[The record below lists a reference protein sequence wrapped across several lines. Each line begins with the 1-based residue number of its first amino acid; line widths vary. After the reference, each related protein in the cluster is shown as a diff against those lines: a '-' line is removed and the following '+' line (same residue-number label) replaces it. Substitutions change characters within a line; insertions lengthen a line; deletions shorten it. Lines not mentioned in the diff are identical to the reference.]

1 MPGLVP
7 GIHVLLWIQPKTWMP
22 GIKPG
27 MTECTRENLA
37 LKFGYCVQISKAVAS
52 VANKNTRE
60 DSRVHQRTFALAAA
74 VIAVGLSTAHAQEKV
89 WKHGI
94 LEAKS
99 DAGFIAMVD
108 KGGFA
113 AKRGLKVELLQIK
126 AGATLMKALI
136 SGEIDSVD
144 MGAAE
149 SIVAGVRG
157 TGVKIVGCTWPG
169 VPQVVLAKADIKSLA
184 DLKGKT
190 VAISSPGSLPDLLFR
205 GMLDAANVPFS
216 DVKLA
221 TQGADLDRY
230 KSLVAGITDA
240 AVVSNEF
247 EAVMPPNIKVLA
259 KGGSAVP
266 KFIRLCIATSSKV
279 LAGRRDDLV
288 KFIAAEMD
296 AYKFAATHRD
306 ETIKVAHELTNAKPD
321 DKRAEFI
328 SDQAIR
334 DKQIDPTLAIPADRI
349 EWMQELFVKA
359 GVIPK
364 AVPTASLIDTS
375 VRDDAAKLAGK

>member
-1 MPGLVP
+1 MLPQL
-7 GIHVLLWIQPKTWMP
+7 KTTL
-22 GIKPG
+22 I
-27 MTECTRENLA
+27 
-37 LKFGYCVQISKAVAS
+37 
-52 VANKNTRE
+52 
-60 DSRVHQRTFALAAA
+60 AAA
-74 VIAVGLSTAHAQEKV
+74 LVAAGLSAASAQDKV

-113 AKRGLKVELLQIK
+113 AKHGLKVEILQIK
-126 AGATLMKALI
+126 AGSTLMKALI
-136 SGEIDSVD
+136 AGEIDSVD

-169 VPQVVLAKADIKSLA
+169 VPQVVLSKVEIKTLG
-184 DLKGKT
+184 DLKGKN

-205 GMLDAANVPFS
+205 GMLEEAKVPAA

-230 KSLVAGITDA
+230 KSLIAGITDA

-247 EAVMPPNIKVLA
+247 EAIMPPTVHVLA
-259 KGGSAVP
+259 KGSTAVP
-266 KFIRLCIATSSKV
+266 KFIRLCLATTNKV
-279 LAGRRDDLV
+279 LTERRDDLV
-288 KFIAAEMD
+288 KFVAAEMD
-296 AYKFAATHRD
+296 AYKYAATHRA
-306 ETIKVAHELTNAKPD
+306 ETIKLAHELTQAKPD

-328 SDQAIR
+328 TDQALGN
-334 DKQIDPTLAIPADRI
+334 KLIDPTLAIPVDRL

-359 GVIPK
+359 HVIPK
-364 AVPTASLIDTS
+364 TVPIGTLIDAS
-375 VRDDAAKLAGK
+375 VHDAAAKLAGK

>member
-1 MPGLVP
+1 M
-7 GIHVLLWIQPKTWMP
+7 
-22 GIKPG
+22 
-27 MTECTRENLA
+27 
-37 LKFGYCVQISKAVAS
+37 FKAIA
-52 VANKNTRE
+52 
-60 DSRVHQRTFALAAA
+60 F
-74 VIAVGLSTAHAQEKV
+74 VIASIATLSAANAQDKV

-99 DAGFIAMVD
+99 DSGFIGMVD
-108 KGGFA
+108 KGGFG
-113 AKRGLKVELLQIK
+113 AKRGLKIEILQIK

-149 SIVAGVRG
+149 SIV
-157 TGVKIVGCTWPG
+157 KIVGCTWPG
-169 VPQVVLAKADIKSLA
+169 VPQVVLAKAEIKSLA
-184 DLKGKT
+184 DLKGKN

-205 GMLDAANVPFS
+205 GMLDAANVPFA

-230 KSLVAGITDA
+230 KSLVAGIVDA

-247 EAVMPPNIKVLA
+247 EPVMPANIKVLA
-259 KGGSAVP
+259 KGGTAVP
-266 KFIRLCIATSSKV
+266 KFLRLCLATNSKV
-279 LAGRRDDLV
+279 LAERRDDLV
-288 KFIAAEMD
+288 KFVAAEMD
-296 AYKFAATHRD
+296 AYKFAAANRD
-306 ETIKVAHELTNAKPD
+306 ATIKLAQEMTQAKPD

-328 SDQAIR
+328 TDQAIR
-334 DKQIDPTLAIPADRI
+334 EKQIDPALAIPADRI

-364 AVPTASLIDTS
+364 TVPVATLIDTS
-375 VRDDAAKLAGK
+375 VQADAAKLAGK

>member
-1 MPGLVP
+1 M
-7 GIHVLLWIQPKTWMP
+7 
-22 GIKPG
+22 
-27 MTECTRENLA
+27 
-37 LKFGYCVQISKAVAS
+37 
-52 VANKNTRE
+52 E
-60 DSRVHQRTFALAAA
+60 DSSVHKKSFALVAAIFL
-74 VIAVGLSTAHAQEKV
+74 VSGLTSANAEDKV

-126 AGATLMKALI
+126 AGATLIKALI

-169 VPQVVLAKADIKSLA
+169 VPQVVLAKADIKTLA

-205 GMLDAANVPFS
+205 GMLDSANVPYS
-216 DVKLA
+216 EVKVA

-230 KSLVAGITDA
+230 KSLIAGITDA

-247 EAVMPPNIKVLA
+247 EAVMPPDIKVLA
-259 KGGSAVP
+259 KGNTAVP
-266 KFIRLCIATSSKV
+266 KFIRLCVATSTKV
-279 LAGRRDDLV
+279 LAERRDDLV
-288 KFIAAEMD
+288 KFVAAEMD
-296 AYKFAATHRD
+296 AYKYAATHRD
-306 ETIKVAHELTNAKPD
+306 EAVKLAHEMTNAKPD

-328 SDQAIR
+328 SEQAIR
-334 DKQIDPTLAIPADRI
+334 DKQIDPALAIPADRI
-349 EWMQELFVKA
+349 DWMQELFVKA

-375 VRDDAAKLAGK
+375 VHDDAAKLAGK

>member
-1 MPGLVP
+1 V
-7 GIHVLLWIQPKTWMP
+7 HK
-22 GIKPG
+22 KS
-27 MTECTRENLA
+27 LA
-37 LKFGYCVQISKAVAS
+37 IAAAIVALTVAS
-52 VANKNTRE
+52 AN
-60 DSRVHQRTFALAAA
+60 
-74 VIAVGLSTAHAQEKV
+74 AQEKV

-113 AKRGLKVELLQIK
+113 AKRGLKIELLQIK

-169 VPQVVLAKADIKSLA
+169 VPQVVLAKAEIKTLA

-205 GMLDAANVPFS
+205 GMLDAANIPFV

-230 KSLVAGITDA
+230 KSLIAGITDA

-247 EAVMPPNIKVLA
+247 EVVMPPDIKVLA

-266 KFIRLCIATSSKV
+266 KFIRLCVATSSKV
-279 LAGRRDDLV
+279 LTERRDDLV
-288 KFIAAEMD
+288 KFVAAEMD
-296 AYKFAATHRD
+296 AYKYAATHRN
-306 ETIKVAHELTNAKPD
+306 ETVKLAHEMTNAKPD

-328 SDQAIR
+328 VDQAIR
-334 DKQIDPTLAIPADRI
+334 DKQIDPALTIPADRI

-364 AVPTASLIDTS
+364 AVPTATLIDAS
-375 VRDDAAKLAGK
+375 VHDEAAKLAGK

>member
-1 MPGLVP
+1 ML
-7 GIHVLLWIQPKTWMP
+7 
-22 GIKPG
+22 KPFAI
-27 MTECTRENLA
+27 A
-37 LKFGYCVQISKAVAS
+37 L
-52 VANKNTRE
+52 
-60 DSRVHQRTFALAAA
+60 TFACGLCAAQ
-74 VIAVGLSTAHAQEKV
+74 AQQDKV

-99 DAGFIAMVD
+99 DSGFIGMVD

-113 AKRGLKVELLQIK
+113 AKRGLKIEVLQIK

-136 SGEIDSVD
+136 AGEIDSVD

-149 SIVAGVRG
+149 AIVAGVRG

-169 VPQVVLAKADIKSLA
+169 VPQVVLAKAEIKSLA
-184 DLKGKT
+184 DLKGKN

-230 KSLVAGITDA
+230 KSLVAGIVDA

-247 EAVMPPNIKVLA
+247 EAVMPANIKVLA
-259 KGGSAVP
+259 KGGTAVP
-266 KFIRLCIATSSKV
+266 KFLRLCLATNSKV
-279 LAGRRDDLV
+279 LAERRDDLV
-288 KFIAAEMD
+288 RFVAAEMD

-306 ETIKVAHELTNAKPD
+306 DTIKLAHELTQAKPD

-328 SDQAIR
+328 TDQAIR
-334 DKQIDPTLAIPADRI
+334 DKQIDPALPIPADRI
-349 EWMQELFVKA
+349 DWMQELFVKA

-364 AVPTASLIDTS
+364 TVPVATLIDPG
-375 VRDDAAKLAGK
+375 VQADAAKLAGK

>member
-1 MPGLVP
+1 MF
-7 GIHVLLWIQPKTWMP
+7 
-22 GIKPG
+22 
-27 MTECTRENLA
+27 RALA
-37 LKFGYCVQISKAVAS
+37 TA
-52 VANKNTRE
+52 
-60 DSRVHQRTFALAAA
+60 FALVATLSAAQ
-74 VIAVGLSTAHAQEKV
+74 AQDKV

-99 DAGFIAMVD
+99 DSGFIGMVD
-108 KGGFA
+108 KGGFG
-113 AKRGLKVELLQIK
+113 AKRGLKVEILQIK

-157 TGVKIVGCTWPG
+157 TGVRIVGCTWPG
-169 VPQVVLAKADIKSLA
+169 VPQVVLAKSEINSLA
-184 DLKGKT
+184 ELKGKN

-205 GMLDAANVPFS
+205 GMLDAANVPFA

-230 KSLVAGITDA
+230 KSLVAGIVDA

-247 EAVMPPNIKVLA
+247 EAVMPPTIKVLA
-259 KGGSAVP
+259 KGGTAVP
-266 KFIRLCIATSSKV
+266 KFLRLCIATNSKV
-279 LAGRRDDLV
+279 LAERRDDLV

-296 AYKFAATHRD
+296 AYKFAAANRD
-306 ETIKVAHELTNAKPD
+306 ATIKLAHEMTQSKPD

-328 SDQAIR
+328 TDQAIR
-334 DKQIDPTLAIPADRI
+334 EKQMDPALPIPVDRI
-349 EWMQELFVKA
+349 DWMQDLFVKA

-364 AVPTASLIDTS
+364 KVPTATLIDAS
-375 VRDDAAKLAGK
+375 VQADAAKLSGK

>member
-1 MPGLVP
+1 M
-7 GIHVLLWIQPKTWMP
+7 IARSTTTIAALLA
-22 GIKPG
+22 
-27 MTECTRENLA
+27 CSVSLA
-37 LKFGYCVQISKAVAS
+37 
-52 VANKNTRE
+52 N
-60 DSRVHQRTFALAAA
+60 
-74 VIAVGLSTAHAQEKV
+74 AQDKV

-99 DAGFIAMVD
+99 DSGFIAMVD

-113 AKRGLKVELLQIK
+113 AKRGLKIELLQIK

-136 SGEIDSVD
+136 AGEIDSVD

-169 VPQVVLAKADIKSLA
+169 VPQVILAKAEIKTLA
-184 DLKGKT
+184 DLKGKN

-240 AVVSNEF
+240 AVVSDEF
-247 EAVMPPNIKVLA
+247 VAVMPPTIHVLA
-259 KGGSAVP
+259 KGSTAVP
-266 KFIRLCIATSSKV
+266 KFIRLCVATNSKV
-279 LAGRRDDLV
+279 LASRRDDLV
-288 KFIAAEMD
+288 KFVAAEMD
-296 AYKFAATHRD
+296 AYKYAASHRD
-306 ETIKVAHELTNAKPD
+306 ETIKLAHEMTHAKPD
-321 DKRAEFI
+321 DKRAELI
-328 SDQAIR
+328 TDEAIA
-334 DKQIDPTLAIPADRI
+334 DKLIDPTLAIPLDRI
-349 EWMQELFVKA
+349 DWMQNLFLKA
-359 GVIPK
+359 GVLPK
-364 AVPTASLIDTS
+364 TVPPESLADTS
-375 VRDDAAKLAGK
+375 VRDDAAKLSGK

>member
-1 MPGLVP
+1 MLTTKS
-7 GIHVLLWIQPKTWMP
+7 L
-22 GIKPG
+22 
-27 MTECTRENLA
+27 
-37 LKFGYCVQISKAVAS
+37 AVAAALIACGLNA
-52 VANKNTRE
+52 AN
-60 DSRVHQRTFALAAA
+60 
-74 VIAVGLSTAHAQEKV
+74 AQEIV

-108 KGGFA
+108 KGGFG
-113 AKRGLKVELLQIK
+113 AKRGLKIELLQIK
-126 AGATLMKALI
+126 AGSTLMKALI
-136 SGEIDSVD
+136 AGEIDSVD

-169 VPQVVLAKADIKSLA
+169 VPQVVLAKAEIKTLA
-184 DLKGKT
+184 DLKGKN

-230 KSLVAGITDA
+230 KSLISGITDA

-247 EAVMPPNIKVLA
+247 EAVMPANIKVLA
-259 KGGSAVP
+259 KGSTAVP
-266 KFIRLCIATSSKV
+266 KFIRLCLATSNKV
-279 LAGRRDDLV
+279 LTERRADLV
-288 KFIAAEMD
+288 KFVAAEMD
-296 AYKFAATHRD
+296 AYKYAATHRD
-306 ETIKVAHELTNAKPD
+306 ENIKLAHELTHAKPD

-328 SDQAIR
+328 IDQAIR
-334 DKQIDPTLAIPADRI
+334 DKQIDPSLAIPADRI
-349 EWMQELFVKA
+349 DWMQELFVKA

-364 AVPTASLIDTS
+364 TVPTALLIDTS
-375 VRDDAAKLAGK
+375 VRDDAAKLSGK

>member
-1 MPGLVP
+1 MFANSRIIVAAF
-7 GIHVLLWIQPKTWMP
+7 LLAT
-22 GIKPG
+22 GF
-27 MTECTRENLA
+27 TA
-37 LKFGYCVQISKAVAS
+37 
-52 VANKNTRE
+52 AN
-60 DSRVHQRTFALAAA
+60 
-74 VIAVGLSTAHAQEKV
+74 AQDKV

-99 DAGFIAMVD
+99 DSGFIAMVD

-113 AKRGLKVELLQIK
+113 AKHGLKVEILQIK

-136 SGEIDSVD
+136 AGEIDSVD

-169 VPQVVLAKADIKSLA
+169 VPQVVLAKAEIKTLA
-184 DLKGKT
+184 DLKGKN

-259 KGGSAVP
+259 KGSTAVP
-266 KFIRLCIATSSKV
+266 RFIRLCVATNSKV
-279 LAGRRDDLV
+279 LAERRDDLV
-288 KFIAAEMD
+288 KFVAAEMD
-296 AYKFAATHRD
+296 AYKYAAAHRD
-306 ETIKVAHELTNAKPD
+306 ETIKLAHEMTHAKPD

-328 SDQAIR
+328 TDQALR
-334 DKQIDPTLAIPADRI
+334 DKQIDPALAIPADRI
-349 EWMQELFVKA
+349 EWMQALFVKA

-364 AVPTASLIDTS
+364 AVPVGTLVDTG
-375 VRDDAAKLAGK
+375 VHDDAAKLAGK

>member
-1 MPGLVP
+1 MPATKTLVLTV
-7 GIHVLLWIQPKTWMP
+7 VLVLGFT
-22 GIKPG
+22 
-27 MTECTRENLA
+27 A
-37 LKFGYCVQISKAVAS
+37 
-52 VANKNTRE
+52 AN
-60 DSRVHQRTFALAAA
+60 
-74 VIAVGLSTAHAQEKV
+74 AQEKV

-99 DAGFIAMVD
+99 DSGIIAMVD

-113 AKRGLKVELLQIK
+113 AKHGLKVEILQIK

-136 SGEIDSVD
+136 AGEIDSVD
-144 MGAAE
+144 MGSAE

-169 VPQVVLAKADIKSLA
+169 VPQVVLAKSEIKTLA
-184 DLKGKT
+184 DLKGKN

-205 GMLDAANVPFS
+205 GMLEVASVPFS

-230 KSLVAGITDA
+230 KSLIAGITDA

-247 EAVMPPNIKVLA
+247 EAIMPPTVHVLA
-259 KGGSAVP
+259 KGSTAVP
-266 KFIRLCIATSSKV
+266 KFIRLCLATNSKV
-279 LAGRRDDLV
+279 LAERRADLV
-288 KFIAAEMD
+288 SFVAAEMD
-296 AYKFAATHRD
+296 AYKYAATHR
-306 ETIKVAHELTNAKPD
+306 EAAIKLAQELTHAKPD

-328 SDQAIR
+328 TDQAIR
-334 DKQIDPTLAIPADRI
+334 DKQIDPGLAIPADRI
-349 EWMQELFVKA
+349 EWMQGLFVKS

-364 AVPTASLIDTS
+364 AVPVATLIDNS
-375 VRDDAAKLAGK
+375 VHDDAAKLAGK

>member
-1 MPGLVP
+1 MFVP
-7 GIHVLLWIQPKTWMP
+7 PKSLT
-22 GIKPG
+22 
-27 MTECTRENLA
+27 LA
-37 LKFGYCVQISKAVAS
+37 
-52 VANKNTRE
+52 
-60 DSRVHQRTFALAAA
+60 FALLC
-74 VIAVGLSTAHAQEKV
+74 GFSLAHAQDKD

-99 DAGFIAMVD
+99 DAGFIAMVA

-113 AKRGLKVELLQIK
+113 AKRGLKVEILQIK
-126 AGATLMKALI
+126 AGATLMKALL

-169 VPQVVLAKADIKSLA
+169 VPQVILAKADISTLA

-205 GMLDAANVPFS
+205 GMLDAANVPFA

-259 KGGSAVP
+259 KGGNAVP
-266 KFIRLCIATSSKV
+266 KFIRLCVATSSKV
-279 LAGRRDDLV
+279 LTERRDDLV
-288 KFIAAEMD
+288 KFVAAEME
-296 AYKFAATHRD
+296 AYKYAATHRD
-306 ETIKVAHELTNAKPD
+306 ETVKVAHEMTNAKPD

-328 SDQAIR
+328 ADQAIR
-334 DKQIDPTLAIPADRI
+334 EKQIDPTLAIPVDRI
-349 EWMQELFVKA
+349 DWMQQLFVKA

-364 AVPTASLIDTS
+364 AVPTSTLIDAS
-375 VRDDAAKLAGK
+375 VRDEAAKLAGQH

>member
-1 MPGLVP
+1 MRKKSF
-7 GIHVLLWIQPKTWMP
+7 VL
-22 GIKPG
+22 
-27 MTECTRENLA
+27 
-37 LKFGYCVQISKAVAS
+37 
-52 VANKNTRE
+52 
-60 DSRVHQRTFALAAA
+60 AA
-74 VIAVGLSTAHAQEKV
+74 VILLGGPLVAQAQEKV

-169 VPQVVLAKADIKSLA
+169 VPQVVLAKAEIKTLA

-205 GMLDAANVPFS
+205 GMLDAANVSFS

-247 EAVMPPNIKVLA
+247 EPVMPPTIKVLA

-266 KFIRLCIATSSKV
+266 KFIRLCVATNSKV
-279 LAGRRDDLV
+279 LAERRDDLV
-288 KFIAAEMD
+288 KFVAAEMD
-296 AYKFAATHRD
+296 AYKYAATHRD
-306 ETIKVAHELTNAKPD
+306 ETVNVAHEMTNAKPD
-321 DKRAEFI
+321 DTRVEFI
-328 SDQAIR
+328 YDQAIR
-334 DKQIDPTLAIPADRI
+334 DKQIDPSLAIPADRI
-349 EWMQELFVKA
+349 DWMQDLFVKA

-364 AVPTASLIDTS
+364 AVPTATLVDTS
-375 VRDDAAKLAGK
+375 VRDDAAKLAGN

>member
-1 MPGLVP
+1 M
-7 GIHVLLWIQPKTWMP
+7 
-22 GIKPG
+22 
-27 MTECTRENLA
+27 LA
-37 LKFGYCVQISKAVAS
+37 PWKSLAI
-52 VANKNTRE
+52 
-60 DSRVHQRTFALAAA
+60 AAA
-74 VIAVGLSTAHAQEKV
+74 LIAFGLSAANAQEKV

-99 DAGFIAMVD
+99 DSGFIAMVD

-126 AGATLMKALI
+126 AGSTLMKALI
-136 SGEIDSVD
+136 AGEIDSVD

-149 SIVAGVRG
+149 SIVAGARG
-157 TGVKIVGCTWPG
+157 TGVKIVGCTWHG
-169 VPQVVLAKADIKSLA
+169 MPQVVLAKAEIKTPA

-205 GMLDAANVPFS
+205 GMLDAEKVPVS
-216 DVKLA
+216 EVKFA

-247 EAVMPPNIKVLA
+247 VAVMPSNVKVLMEA
-259 KGGSAVP
+259 NVVVP
-266 KFIRLCIATSSKV
+266 KFIRLCLATTSKV
-279 LAGRRDDLV
+279 LAERRDDLV
-288 KFIAAEMD
+288 KFVAAEMD
-296 AYKFAATHRD
+296 AYKYATTHRA
-306 ETIKVAHELTNAKPD
+306 ETIKLAHEMTHAKPD

-328 SDQAIR
+328 TDQTIAS
-334 DKQIDPTLAIPADRI
+334 KQIDPALSIPADRL
-349 EWMQELFVKA
+349 EWMQGLFAKA
-359 GVIPK
+359 GVIK
-364 AVPTASLIDTS
+364 NTVPVASLIDAS

>member
-1 MPGLVP
+1 MFKKSL
-7 GIHVLLWIQPKTWMP
+7 IAATLLATS
-22 GIKPG
+22 
-27 MTECTRENLA
+27 
-37 LKFGYCVQISKAVAS
+37 FGA
-52 VANKNTRE
+52 AN
-60 DSRVHQRTFALAAA
+60 
-74 VIAVGLSTAHAQEKV
+74 AQEKV

-113 AKRGLKVELLQIK
+113 AKRGLKVEILQIK

-136 SGEIDSVD
+136 AGEIDSVD

-169 VPQVVLAKADIKSLA
+169 VPQVVLAKAEIKTLA
-184 DLKGKT
+184 DLKGKN

-259 KGGSAVP
+259 KGSAAVP
-266 KFIRLCIATSSKV
+266 KFIRLCIATNSKV
-279 LAGRRDDLV
+279 LAERRDDLV
-288 KFIAAEMD
+288 KFVAAEMD
-296 AYKFAATHRD
+296 AYKYAATHRD
-306 ETIKVAHELTNAKPD
+306 ETIKLAREMTHAKPD

-328 SDQAIR
+328 TDQALR
-334 DKQIDPTLAIPADRI
+334 DKQIDPALAIPADRI
-349 EWMQELFVKA
+349 EWMQALFVKA

-364 AVPTASLIDTS
+364 AVPVGTLIDTG
-375 VRDDAAKLAGK
+375 VHDDAAKLAGK

>member
-1 MPGLVP
+1 LAPLAIVLSC
-7 GIHVLLWIQPKTWMP
+7 GI
-22 GIKPG
+22 
-27 MTECTRENLA
+27 C
-37 LKFGYCVQISKAVAS
+37 
-52 VANKNTRE
+52 
-60 DSRVHQRTFALAAA
+60 
-74 VIAVGLSTAHAQEKV
+74 TAHAQDKV

-113 AKRGLKVELLQIK
+113 AKRGLKVEILQIK
-126 AGATLMKALI
+126 AGATLMKALV

-169 VPQVVLAKADIKSLA
+169 VPQVVLAKAEINTLA

-205 GMLDAANVPFS
+205 GMLDAANVPFA

-247 EAVMPPNIKVLA
+247 EAVMPPNVKVLA

-266 KFIRLCIATSSKV
+266 KFIRLCVATSSKV
-279 LAGRRDDLV
+279 LAERRDDLV

-296 AYKFAATHRD
+296 AYKYAAAHRD
-306 ETIKVAHELTNAKPD
+306 ETVKVAHELTNAKPD
-321 DKRAEFI
+321 DKRADFI
-328 SDQAIR
+328 VDQAIR
-334 DKQIDPTLAIPADRI
+334 EKQIDPTLAIPVDRI
-349 EWMQELFVKA
+349 DWMQQLFVKA

-364 AVPTASLIDTS
+364 SVASSTLIDTS
-375 VRDDAAKLAGK
+375 VRDDAAKLAAQ

>member
-1 MPGLVP
+1 MFA
-7 GIHVLLWIQPKTWMP
+7 QSK
-22 GIKPG
+22 
-27 MTECTRENLA
+27 
-37 LKFGYCVQISKAVAS
+37 IS
-52 VANKNTRE
+52 
-60 DSRVHQRTFALAAA
+60 LIAAA
-74 VIAVGLSTAHAQEKV
+74 LLACGLSAASAQEKV

-108 KGGFA
+108 KGGFG
-113 AKRGLKVELLQIK
+113 AKHGLKIEILQIK

-136 SGEIDSVD
+136 AGEIDSVD

-169 VPQVVLAKADIKSLA
+169 VPQVVLAKAEIKTLA
-184 DLKGKT
+184 DLKGKN

-230 KSLVAGITDA
+230 KSLIAGITDA

-247 EAVMPPNIKVLA
+247 EAIMPPNIKVLA
-259 KGGSAVP
+259 KGSTAVP
-266 KFIRLCIATSSKV
+266 KFIRLCLATSSKV
-279 LAGRRDDLV
+279 LAERRDDLV
-288 KFIAAEMD
+288 RFVAAEMD
-296 AYKFAATHRD
+296 AYKYAAAHRD
-306 ETIKVAHELTNAKPD
+306 ETVKLAHELTHAKPD
-321 DKRAEFI
+321 DTRAAFI
-328 SDQAIR
+328 TDQALR
-334 DKQIDPTLAIPADRI
+334 EKQIDPALAIPADRI
-349 EWMQELFVKA
+349 DWMQDLFVKA

-364 AVPTASLIDTS
+364 TVPTASLIDTS
-375 VRDDAAKLAGK
+375 VRDDAAKLSGK

>member
-1 MPGLVP
+1 M
-7 GIHVLLWIQPKTWMP
+7 HKKTF
-22 GIKPG
+22 K
-27 MTECTRENLA
+27 
-37 LKFGYCVQISKAVAS
+37 
-52 VANKNTRE
+52 
-60 DSRVHQRTFALAAA
+60 LAAA
-74 VIAVGLSTAHAQEKV
+74 LIALSFSSANAQEKV

-169 VPQVVLAKADIKSLA
+169 VPQVVLAKAEIRTLA

-205 GMLDAANVPFS
+205 GMLDAANIPFS

-247 EAVMPPNIKVLA
+247 EAVMPPTIKVLA

-266 KFIRLCIATSSKV
+266 KFLRLCLATSSKV
-279 LAGRRDDLV
+279 LAERRGDLV
-288 KFIAAEMD
+288 KFVAAEMD
-296 AYKFAATHRD
+296 AYQFAATHRE
-306 ETIKVAHELTNAKPD
+306 ETVRIAHELTNAKPD

-334 DKQIDPTLAIPADRI
+334 DKQIDPALAIPADRI
-349 EWMQELFVKA
+349 DWMQELFVKA

-364 AVPTASLIDTS
+364 TVPTAALIDTS

>member
-1 MPGLVP
+1 MVMHLK
-7 GIHVLLWIQPKTWMP
+7 IS
-22 GIKPG
+22 
-27 MTECTRENLA
+27 LA
-37 LKFGYCVQISKAVAS
+37 AVAL
-52 VANKNTRE
+52 
-60 DSRVHQRTFALAAA
+60 LAAA
-74 VIAVGLSTAHAQEKV
+74 SAAPAQDKV

-99 DAGFIAMVD
+99 DSGFIAMVD

-113 AKRGLKVELLQIK
+113 AKRGLKVEILQIK
-126 AGATLMKALI
+126 AGATLIKALI
-136 SGEIDSVD
+136 AGEIDSVD

-149 SIVAGVRG
+149 AIVAGARG

-169 VPQVVLAKADIKSLA
+169 VPQVVLAKAEIKTLA
-184 DLKGKT
+184 GLKGKN

-205 GMLDAANVPFS
+205 GMLDAANIPFA

-247 EAVMPPNIKVLA
+247 EAIMPPNIHVLA
-259 KGGSAVP
+259 KGSTAVP
-266 KFIRLCIATSSKV
+266 KFLRLCIATNSKV
-279 LAGRRDDLV
+279 LAERRADLV
-288 KFIAAEMD
+288 QFVAAEMD
-296 AYKFAATHRD
+296 AYSYAAAHRG
-306 ETIKVAHELTNAKPD
+306 ETIKLAHEMTHAKPD

-328 SDQAIR
+328 TDQALK
-334 DKQIDPTLAIPADRI
+334 DKQIDPALAIPADRI
-349 EWMQELFVKA
+349 DWMQQLFVKA

-364 AVPTASLIDTS
+364 TVPVGSLVDTS